1 MNIEYVWRKTRTKHP
16 EILNPVKTKNNED
29 RRVEWLTYKNIIDW
43 TARAKEFLLSIQM
56 AKDEPGVIC
65 EWHASF
71 VNTHPVAHYCINC
84 FYCTIAI
91 LQTL

>member
-56 AKDEPGVIC
+56 AKDEPGLIREYSLHYYIVSAI
-65 EWHASF
+65 HSQLFFASS
-71 VNTHPVAHYCINC
+71 P
-84 FYCTIAI
+84 
-91 LQTL
+91 LP